1 MSYKLFLS
9 HSSKD
14 EKVVNAFVSFMYKIG
29 LTEKDIVCSS
39 VPETK
44 IAIGNDIYAYL
55 NQLISDENIYAIYFL
70 SDNYYASPVCLN
82 EMGAVWLRKAD
93 SLSILLPGFDFNDIQ
108 GVVERNKV
116 GIKLGT
122 CDNMTKAAFN
132 EFLKILND
140 KFGIHPNQTHWENA
154 RDEFLNL
161 TLENNRKFNMAFA
174 RSYCIDDLEN
184 DGCKIIKKE
193 SNQEKITAIIN
204 FEKTESKLCSIVVFA
219 EKRNFTNYIANDR
232 NLCFEAYISEGI
244 TFLDIEI
251 CLNGIDVSY
260 EIYLNE
266 DLREF
271 KIPLAQFQGTF
282 MFWKDVSELKFVFH
296 RKNFSGER
304 KVIIENLRIE

>member
-1 MSYKLFLS
+1 M
-9 HSSKD
+9 
-14 EKVVNAFVSFMYKIG
+14 
-29 LTEKDIVCSS
+29 
-39 VPETK
+39 
-44 IAIGNDIYAYL
+44 
-55 NQLISDENIYAIYFL
+55 
-70 SDNYYASPVCLN
+70 
-82 EMGAVWLRKAD
+82 
-93 SLSILLPGFDFNDIQ
+93 
-108 GVVERNKV
+108 
-116 GIKLGT
+116 
-122 CDNMTKAAFN
+122 
-132 EFLKILND
+132 
-140 KFGIHPNQTHWENA
+140 
-154 RDEFLNL
+154 
-161 TLENNRKFNMAFA
+161 
-174 RSYCIDDLEN
+174 EN

-204 FEKTESKLCSIVVFA
+204 FEKTESKLCSIVVFT

-271 KIPLAQFQGTF
+271 KIPLAQFQSTF